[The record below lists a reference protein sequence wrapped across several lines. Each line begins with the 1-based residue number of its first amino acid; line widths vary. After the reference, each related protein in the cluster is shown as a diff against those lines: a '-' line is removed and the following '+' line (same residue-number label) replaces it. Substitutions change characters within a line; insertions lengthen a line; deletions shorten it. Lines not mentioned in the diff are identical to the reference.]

1 MVRSLYYAIARA
13 VSRIIEL
20 CLIKS
25 RSCET
30 VLKVIFINTFNF
42 HSTVSQNMDQFSC
55 YEALNRVL
63 NDTILVSCFGIM
75 KSILHC
81 FSLAVFL
88 ES

>member
-1 MVRSLYYAIARA
+1 MVLSLYYAIARA

-25 RSCET
+25 LSCET
-30 VLKVIFINTFNF
+30 VTKVIFINAFNF
-42 HSTVSQNMDQFSC
+42 HSTVSQDMDQFSC

-63 NDTILVSCFGIM
+63 NGIILVSCFAIM
-75 KSILHC
+75 RSILHC
-81 FSLAVFL
+81 FPLTVFL